1 MDIYEMLEKGMTVDE
16 IKAEVDKTAALYK
29 EDQEAEKEKE
39 LAYAK
44 EDLHDALV
52 NFLDATGH
60 VDNDLLKSKSFQEE
74 LDAAIDNLCEELKI
88 YSKLTAMFKDTKP
101 KAAAAAPDDLKEL
114 AKMFF

>member
-1 MDIYEMLEKGMTVDE
+1 MDIYEMLEKGMTADE

-44 EDLHDALV
+44 EDLHDALI

-60 VDNDLLKSKSFQEE
+60 VDSDILNDKKFQEE
-74 LDAAIDNLCEELKI
+74 LDTAIDNLCEELKM
-88 YSKLTAMFKDTKP
+88 YSKLTTLFRDVNS
-101 KAAAAAPDDLKEL
+101 KAVAEKPDDLKAL